1 MRDEPVR
8 TFAWE
13 TKRALDSKTRTS
25 TSMRLSLTFSG
36 AFLKKDTPESSVHFP
51 FFSPEMLER
60 LFMLKEVTSSP
71 DSKLIKLLPFD
82 N

>member
-1 MRDEPVR
+1 M
-8 TFAWE
+8 
-13 TKRALDSKTRTS
+13 
-25 TSMRLSLTFSG
+25 FSG

-51 FFSPEMLER
+51 FFFSPEMLER
-60 LFMLKEVTSSP
+60 LFMLKEGTSSP

>member
-1 MRDEPVR
+1 M
-8 TFAWE
+8 
-13 TKRALDSKTRTS
+13 
-25 TSMRLSLTFSG
+25 FSG

-51 FFSPEMLER
+51 VFSPEMLEW

>member
-1 MRDEPVR
+1 M
-8 TFAWE
+8 
-13 TKRALDSKTRTS
+13 
-25 TSMRLSLTFSG
+25 FSG
-36 AFLKKDTPESSVHFP
+36 AFLKKDTPESSVDFP

>member
-1 MRDEPVR
+1 M
-8 TFAWE
+8 
-13 TKRALDSKTRTS
+13 
-25 TSMRLSLTFSG
+25 FSG
-36 AFLKKDTPESSVHFP
+36 AFLKKDTPETLSSFSV